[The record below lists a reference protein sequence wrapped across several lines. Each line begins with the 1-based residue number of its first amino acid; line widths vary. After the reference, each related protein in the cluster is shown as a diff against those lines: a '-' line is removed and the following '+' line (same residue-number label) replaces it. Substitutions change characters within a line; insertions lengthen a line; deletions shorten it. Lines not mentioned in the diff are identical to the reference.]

1 MNLFKKKKV
10 INKKSQTMPE
20 KSFEQREKLYS
31 LSALTTIVNRGQ
43 SQFYIDAYQ
52 KQGASMTMV
61 LYGYSNPPDEYRNIL
76 GVDTKKEILLTF
88 AREEQMQSM
97 LKIASDRFKISQAA
111 KGIAFVIPLTSIS
124 GIAPYK
130 FLSDFNKQIRESED
144 GKRKK

>member
-31 LSALTTIVNRGQ
+31 LSVLTTIVNRGQ